1 MEECVGMQDCVASAL
16 DETQTSVYVVL
27 LVSEINSTVCQP
39 QTLQELVRMPHTHTH
54 THTHSSTTVFIFD
67 NNYNK

>member
-54 THTHSSTTVFIFD
+54 TQQHNCFHL
-67 NNYNK
+67 